1 LRGSAGALKFLS
13 TLNSQLPTGLDVSPA
28 ARDQV
33 VQSLGEHFA
42 SDRITLDEYER
53 RVHEALRAPSH
64 AALVELTR
72 DLGGPVVPVAA
83 PLPATATVTRSV
95 DMHMRRIAKPRRF
108 WAFMSGVIRRGR
120 WRVPE
125 RMRAIAIMGG
135 VELDL
140 SEAELTAQVTE
151 IDVIAVMG
159 SVVVTVPPGVRLESD
174 GIAILG
180 GFEDQLRE
188 PASGD
193 PNAPIV
199 RVRGVAIMGGVETK
213 VVES

>member
-1 LRGSAGALKFLS
+1 
-13 TLNSQLPTGLDVSPA
+13 
-28 ARDQV
+28 
-33 VQSLGEHFA
+33 
-42 SDRITLDEYER
+42 
-53 RVHEALRAPSH
+53 
-64 AALVELTR
+64 
-72 DLGGPVVPVAA
+72 
-83 PLPATATVTRSV
+83 
-95 DMHMRRIAKPRRF
+95 
-108 WAFMSGVIRRGR
+108 
-120 WRVPE
+120 
-125 RMRAIAIMGG
+125 MRAIAIMGG

>member
-1 LRGSAGALKFLS
+1 
-13 TLNSQLPTGLDVSPA
+13 LDVSPA

-42 SDRITLDEYER
+42 NDRITLDEYER
-53 RVHEALRAPSH
+53 RVDEALRAPSH

-72 DLGGPVVPVAA
+72 DLGGPVMPVAA
-83 PLPATATVTRSV
+83 PLAATATVTRSV
-95 DMHMRRIAKPRRF
+95 DMHMQRIAKPRRF

-125 RMRAIAIMGG
+125 RMRVIAIMGG

-140 SEAELTAQVTE
+140 TEADLTAQVTE

-159 SVVVTVPPGVRLESD
+159 GLAVTVPPGVRLESD

-180 GFEDQLRE
+180 SFEDQSHE
-188 PASGD
+188 PVSGD

>member
-1 LRGSAGALKFLS
+1 
-13 TLNSQLPTGLDVSPA
+13 LDVSPA

-42 SDRITLDEYER
+42 NDRITLDEYER

-72 DLGGPVVPVAA
+72 DLGGPVVPVAV

-95 DMHMRRIAKPRRF
+95 DMHMQRIAKPRRF

-159 SVVVTVPPGVRLESD
+159 GVVVTVPPGVRLESD

-180 GFEDQLRE
+180 GFEDQLHE